1 MIMSQNDLNRER
13 FLVREVRDN
22 NEEAFRQL
30 FDLYRDDIYTYG
42 LSLLK
47 RKEYAEEILQD
58 TFLKVWM
65 HRTQLDPG
73 QSFRSYVFTI
83 SRNLTLNFLRKA
95 ANDRKLRN
103 ELFSMKVKVFNPIE
117 EIMQEK
123 ELERIKT
130 EAINLLP
137 PRRRRIFEM
146 SRFEGKSYEDISRE
160 LGISLSTVKNQMS
173 KALET
178 IRDFLQ
184 VHGDISWSVLL
195 LAWEIL

>member
-1 MIMSQNDLNRER
+1 MSQNDLNRER

-160 LGISLSTVKNQMS
+160 LDISLSTVKNQMS

>member
-1 MIMSQNDLNRER
+1 MSQNDLNRER